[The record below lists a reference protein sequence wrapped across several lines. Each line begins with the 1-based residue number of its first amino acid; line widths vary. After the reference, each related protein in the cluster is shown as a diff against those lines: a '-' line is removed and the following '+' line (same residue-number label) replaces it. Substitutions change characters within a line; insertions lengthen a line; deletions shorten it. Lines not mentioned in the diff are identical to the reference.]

1 MFESL
6 DEFVAN
12 SQDARKTPS
21 SGRVAD
27 QMIESLHSLL
37 SALVDASAT
46 GEPEDLQF
54 LLTLLGHRDEIME
67 KIRQRVLRED
77 PNMLPVSQT
86 ALFSATMLFERVI
99 WLARRNAMLLTSE
112 VANGAAVPSEAAQ

>member
-1 MFESL
+1 MYKR
-6 DEFVAN
+6 
-12 SQDARKTPS
+12 Q
-21 SGRVAD
+21 
-27 QMIESLHSLL
+27 
-37 SALVDASAT
+37 
-46 GEPEDLQF
+46 EPEDLQF